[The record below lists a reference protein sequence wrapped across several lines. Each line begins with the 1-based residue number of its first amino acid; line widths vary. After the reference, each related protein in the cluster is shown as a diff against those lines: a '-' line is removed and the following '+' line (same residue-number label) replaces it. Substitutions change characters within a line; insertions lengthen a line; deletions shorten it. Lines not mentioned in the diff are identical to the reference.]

1 MRASAGDKDE
11 AATLAAV
18 GTWGMQLHTFRLP
31 DLSPAAD
38 EALGSEAIPR
48 SVLLAVFDGAPFL
61 LCALGDGQ
69 LYNFHIDA
77 DTGQCSSPLACSS
90 TRCRSHS
97 GRSYKHIEPWTAL
110 RFMCVPVLLA
120 SSIEHKN

>member
-1 MRASAGDKDE
+1 MAGDKDE

-38 EALGSEAIPR
+38 EALGSDAIPR

-69 LYNFHIDA
+69 LYNFHINA
-77 DTGQCSSPLACSS
+77 DTGRPPFLRTTPSSLTTAAIVECVATS
-90 TRCRSHS
+90 TLSAIAS
-97 GRSYKHIEPWTAL
+97 GMTWLH
-110 RFMCVPVLLA
+110 MHVVPCIG
-120 SSIEHKN
+120 STFCP

>member
-1 MRASAGDKDE
+1 MAGDKDD

-77 DTGQCSSPLACSS
+77 DTGRLTRPARPERPVPHPAATIAAYVQSSVHAAY
-90 TRCRSHS
+90 T
-97 GRSYKHIEPWTAL
+97 W
-110 RFMCVPVLLA
+110 LL
-120 SSIEHKN
+120 SLPSDQP

>member
-1 MRASAGDKDE
+1 MRHAVLGVAGDKDE
-11 AATLAAV
+11 ATTLAAV

-31 DLSPAAD
+31 DLSQAAD

-69 LYNFHIDA
+69 LYNFHVDA
-77 DTGQCSSPLACSS
+77 DTGQCAVHEALQRF
-90 TRCRSHS
+90 TR
-97 GRSYKHIEPWTAL
+97 
-110 RFMCVPVLLA
+110 
-120 SSIEHKN
+120 